1 MRQHHLRKLVYLCMA
16 CLLLAMLGSGC
27 AASKVEKAG
36 MKSARL
42 YYEGNFDGARQV
54 ILKYANKT
62 DENFV
67 LNNLRLG
74 SACLADYRI
83 AESQAAFLRAYE
95 VLNSYGVNNGGR
107 SLGAVVVQEKIKV
120 WKGEP
125 FERAMA
131 NFYLGLTFYMQHD
144 YANARGA
151 FENALFKL
159 REYSDEKKEKKSDD
173 AYRQFESNFTLAYLM
188 LGRCWMKLDRPDLAQ
203 ANFAR
208 AAELQPALA
217 PLADLAMNQK
227 ANVLLVVDYGTGPQ
241 YETNFD
247 GAIVGFVPKPQQVG
261 PVPAPQVIVDGQ
273 PVLVAG
279 TEAPPVDLLVL
290 AQDRR
295 WQSIDTIRTVKSA
308 VGTGLIA
315 VGAYEA
321 TKKKPEYGTAAAL
334 VAAGLL
340 LKATSQADV
349 RHWETL
355 PRSTFVI
362 PLELSPGNHDIT
374 VRFFDGLST
383 TWQGLVAPA
392 PGGEAT
398 YYFRP
403 IHSAPSIYRWGGPAQ
418 ASEASRI
425 SDPAPWLNQKSSV
438 PPLST
443 QPMPVDVQ
451 PITTVAFSIV
461 ATSGGGL
468 MRSSPRGP
476 E

>member
-159 REYSDEKKEKKSDD
+159 REYSDVKKEKKSDD
-173 AYRQFESNFTLAYLM
+173 AYKSIESNFSLAYLM
-188 LGRCWMKLDRPDLAQ
+188 LGRCWQHMDRPDLAK
-203 ANFAR
+203 ANFDR
-208 AAELQPALA
+208 AVALKPELA
-217 PLADLAMNQK
+217 PLADFDMNAR
-227 ANVLLVVDYGTGPQ
+227 ANVLLVVDYGYGPE
-241 YETNFD
+241 YVTDFD
-247 GAIVGFVPKPQQVG
+247 GAIVGFTPTPKSAGSVPMPTVT
-261 PVPAPQVIVDGQ
+261 VDGQ
-273 PVLVAG
+273 QFQVPG
-279 TEAPPVDLLVL
+279 TQDPPVDLLAL

-295 WQSIDTIRTVKSA
+295 WQSIDTIRTIKSA

-315 VGAYEA
+315 AGAYEA
-321 TKKKPEYGTAAAL
+321 SKKDPEIGAAVVL
-334 VAAGLL
+334 IAAGLL
-340 LKATSQADV
+340 MKGSSQADL
-349 RHWETL
+349 RQWESL
-355 PRSTFVI
+355 PRSTYVI
-362 PLELSPGNHDIT
+362 PLSLPPGTHDIA
-374 VRFFDGLST
+374 VRFGEGMGAKSD
-383 TWQGLVAPA
+383 WRGLVVPESGEVTYYMRPLTLDPRARLWPPPAIAGPLQAATGSPVPPNTPGVPAAADAHSSSAAPYVLPAPPPAPLIAPA
-392 PGGEAT
+392 T
-398 YYFRP
+398 
-403 IHSAPSIYRWGGPAQ
+403 Q
-418 ASEASRI
+418 A
-425 SDPAPWLNQKSSV
+425 
-438 PPLST
+438 T
-443 QPMPVDVQ
+443 QPDV
-451 PITTVAFSIV
+451 TD
-461 ATSGGGL
+461 
-468 MRSSPRGP
+468 
-476 E
+476 